1 MADTLAVS
9 LAQGLVEEPFH
20 GLPSLLLKLPCGDSL
35 RVLKHGAHVVSWVVD
50 GQERLY
56 LSPKAVL
63 DGQGAIRGGVPICF
77 PQFNMR
83 GPLPKH
89 GFVRNLPWVLDSSR
103 ATTDGLELS
112 LLLKD
117 DAATRAWWPQAF
129 EARLVIALQ
138 PGDLQLTL
146 DLRNTDPQPLS
157 FSGALHTYFAVDD
170 ITRTRLE
177 GLGGQAE
184 WDSVRDVHG
193 RGAEV
198 LGFNEEFDRVYQAA
212 PQALT
217 LRDGAA
223 CVTITQSPSWGH
235 TVVWNPGAGK
245 AIPDL
250 TDDAYR
256 RFLCV
261 EAAQVL
267 TPATVPPG
275 GAWLGWQ
282 RLRVAQ

>member
-1 MADTLAVS
+1 MAS
-9 LAQGLVEEPFH
+9 GLSEESFQ
-20 GLPSLLLKLPCGDSL
+20 GLPSLLLQLPNGDCL
-35 RVLKHGAHVVSWVVD
+35 RVLRHGAHLVSWVVD

-63 DGQGAIRGGVPICF
+63 DGQGAIRGGVPVCW

-89 GFVRNLPWVLDSSR
+89 GFVRNLPWEVEGPACAQD
-103 ATTDGLELS
+103 DGLSLT

-117 DAATRAWWPQAF
+117 SAATRAYWPQAF
-129 EARLVIALQ
+129 EARLTILLRPA
-138 PGDLQLTL
+138 DLQLTL
-146 DLRNTDPQPLS
+146 DLHNTDTQPLS

-170 ITRTRLE
+170 ITRTQLE

-184 WDSVRDVHG
+184 WDSVRDVHAL
-193 RGAEV
+193 GAEV
-198 LGFNEEFDRVYQAA
+198 LRFTEEFDRVYQAT

-217 LRDGAA
+217 LRDGASR
-223 CVTITQSPSWGH
+223 VSITQSPSWGH

-250 TDDAYR
+250 SDDAYR
-256 RFLCV
+256 HFLCV

-267 TPATVPPG
+267 SPVTVPPG
-275 GAWLGWQ
+275 GSWSGWQ
-282 RLRVAQ
+282 RLAVAR